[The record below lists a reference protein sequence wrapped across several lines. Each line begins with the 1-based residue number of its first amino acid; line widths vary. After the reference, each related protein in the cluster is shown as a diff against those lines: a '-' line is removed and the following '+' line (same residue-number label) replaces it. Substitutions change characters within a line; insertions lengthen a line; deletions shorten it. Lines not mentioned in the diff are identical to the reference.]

1 MDAFNHFLE
10 TSYSSLG
17 TEEKARLKYQ
27 ESSRPGEAQGK
38 LRKIREDLTA
48 LSKDRSTYINSAD
61 VIRYYKELSD
71 LVNKFW
77 FFAKDTDEEDTTS
90 TSKTYLQIHDCFVL
104 ISLFYLTVGRNHEP
118 PAAFAI
124 LLIIE
129 RLIAH
134 LNESGNFSA
143 KDVQPI
149 EAALT
154 ELQENITQGKN
165 QHPSIIING
174 LEFRI
179 HECYDKMKPLKQK
192 LSQISPELA
201 PLHERLVSIRRSIR
215 RCESKTQF
223 PTREVEDFKR
233 QLEEIEATKAEGKFL
248 AKDGSE
254 PMGSDLVLELHGQAK
269 RLADQALAGRG
280 GIAPG
285 LRNIADKL
293 FKLKY
298 NLEKLSVTQAW
309 SLRETDLFDY
319 IVQVRDLDYHRVKGR
334 FVDRE
339 GNVPDEG
346 QDILLYLMRKCYM
359 HIFELLIMSE
369 PVSEGLTPVYNQLQT
384 VQRCLLEVQKSGGV
398 SSTRELY
405 PYSMKLN
412 SLDNLRVD
420 GKFMVGSDIPEG
432 QGRVNAL
439 LAECYEVLHE
449 LRIATEDLAKS
460 NESRTPVEE

>member
-1 MDAFNHFLE
+1 
-10 TSYSSLG
+10 
-17 TEEKARLKYQ
+17 
-27 ESSRPGEAQGK
+27 
-38 LRKIREDLTA
+38 
-48 LSKDRSTYINSAD
+48 
-61 VIRYYKELSD
+61 
-71 LVNKFW
+71 
-77 FFAKDTDEEDTTS
+77 
-90 TSKTYLQIHDCFVL
+90 
-104 ISLFYLTVGRNHEP
+104 
-118 PAAFAI
+118 
-124 LLIIE
+124 
-129 RLIAH
+129 
-134 LNESGNFSA
+134 
-143 KDVQPI
+143 
-149 EAALT
+149 
-154 ELQENITQGKN
+154 
-165 QHPSIIING
+165 
-174 LEFRI
+174 
-179 HECYDKMKPLKQK
+179 MKPLKQK

-215 RCESKTQF
+215 RCEAKTQF

-233 QLEEIEATKAEGKFL
+233 QLEEIEATKVDGKFL

-254 PMGSDLVLELHGQAK
+254 PAGSVLVVELLDKAK
-269 RLADQALAGRG
+269 DLADQALAGRG
-280 GIAPG
+280 AIAPG
-285 LRNIADKL
+285 LRHIADKL

-309 SLRETDLFDY
+309 SLRETDLFEF
-319 IVQVRDLDYHRVKGR
+319 IVQVRNLDNHRLKGK
-334 FVDRE
+334 FADRE
-339 GNVPDEG
+339 GHIPEEG

-384 VQRCLLEVQKSGGV
+384 VRRCLLEVQQSGGV

-432 QGRVNAL
+432 QARVNGL
-439 LAECYEVLHE
+439 LAECYEILHE